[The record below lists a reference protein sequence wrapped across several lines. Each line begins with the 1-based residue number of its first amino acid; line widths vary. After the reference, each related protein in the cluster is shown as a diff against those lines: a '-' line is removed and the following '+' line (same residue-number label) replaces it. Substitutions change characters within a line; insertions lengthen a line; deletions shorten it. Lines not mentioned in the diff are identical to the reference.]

1 MRPIV
6 PSMGSSSPEPPHPAE
21 SHHSLALRFEIAL
34 TLRKNRGDQPCRRTT
49 YGLAQGAR
57 HRQRL
62 GGLPLVGYSARY
74 GRSREESDVQVCLAH
89 ERRYGVPVM
98 AQSDLETLEIVPDP
112 VSLIESMRAVGYTTE
127 SAIADLVDNS
137 ISAEAARV
145 AIEYDATGEPYVA
158 ILDDGR
164 GMSASELTQ
173 AMRHGSRNPA
183 DRRHPNDLGRFGLG
197 LKTASLSQCRVLT
210 VISKQGGDLSA
221 RCWDLDVVQDS
232 GRWLVVVPTTQTLQK
247 LPMFSQLAAMDK
259 GTLVVWQNFD
269 RLSAGSTNL
278 AREFTTK
285 FAGLREHLALVFH
298 RFTSRE
304 EGAQPVSIRLNGL
317 ALPSRD
323 PFIRG
328 NSYRQPLEGQ
338 IIRHERGQVCVT
350 PHVLPPVSHLS
361 PEDIEVAGGLEGLRG
376 TQGFYVYRNR
386 RLVIWGTWFRLVPKQ
401 EFFKLTRVQVDI
413 PNTFDDLWSLDIKKS
428 AAQPPEVIR
437 NRLTELIPH
446 FAETSK
452 RTVTYPGRRTGSAAY
467 APVWTRSEPGHGRF
481 RYDVNRDH
489 PTLVALAGE
498 MDESQRRQLDV
509 LLELISSALP
519 LDGIYADMCSD
530 RRSRGDDHALE
541 SLVRLASSLHEATG
555 MALSAILDTD
565 PFIRHPGLRDRIIQK
580 VQV

>member
-1 MRPIV
+1 M
-6 PSMGSSSPEPPHPAE
+6 
-21 SHHSLALRFEIAL
+21 
-34 TLRKNRGDQPCRRTT
+34 
-49 YGLAQGAR
+49 
-57 HRQRL
+57 
-62 GGLPLVGYSARY
+62 
-74 GRSREESDVQVCLAH
+74 AH
-89 ERRYGVPVM
+89 T
-98 AQSDLETLEIVPDP
+98 DIETLEIVPDP

-137 ISAEAARV
+137 ISADAARV
-145 AIEYDATGEPYVA
+145 EIEYDATCEPYVA

-221 RCWDLDVVQDS
+221 RRWDLDVVQDS
-232 GRWLVVVPTTQTLQK
+232 GRWLVVVPTTQALQK
-247 LPMFSQLAAMDK
+247 LPMFSQLDAMDK

-338 IIRHERGQVCVT
+338 IIRHERGQVRVT

-361 PEDIEVAGGLEGLRG
+361 PADIEVAGGLEGLRG

-428 AAQPPEVIR
+428 AAQPPEIIR

-467 APVWTRSEPGHGRF
+467 VPVWTRSEPGHGRF

-519 LDGIYADMCSD
+519 LEGIYADMCSD

-555 MALSAILDTD
+555 IALSAILDTD

-580 VQV
+580 VQA